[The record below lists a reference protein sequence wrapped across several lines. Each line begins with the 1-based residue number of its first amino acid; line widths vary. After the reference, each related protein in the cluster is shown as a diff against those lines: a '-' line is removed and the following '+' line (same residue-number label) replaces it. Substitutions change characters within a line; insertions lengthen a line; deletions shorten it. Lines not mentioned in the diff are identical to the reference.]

1 MRGTTLSGS
10 AGVPLRILYVE
21 DNEIVRELTCEML
34 MREDRRIVAFGT
46 AEEALAEF
54 VEGGFDLV
62 ITDVS
67 LPKMSGIEFV
77 REIRRLRPD
86 TPVIVATGY
95 PLHTLLSEWGNS
107 VTSVNKPFDSEQI
120 DVLIAAF
127 ISNAAS

>member
-1 MRGTTLSGS
+1 M
-10 AGVPLRILYVE
+10 VNILYVE

-34 MREDRRIVAFGT
+34 MRSDRRICAFGT

-54 VEGGFDLV
+54 VGGGFDLV

-67 LPKMSGIEFV
+67 LPKMSGLEFV

-95 PLHTLLSEWGNS
+95 PLQGVLSEWGNT
-107 VTSVNKPFDSEQI
+107 VTSVTKPFDSEQI
-120 DVLIAAF
+120 DLLIATF
-127 ISNAAS
+127 ERERDSR

>member
-1 MRGTTLSGS
+1 M
-10 AGVPLRILYVE
+10 VNILYVE

-34 MREDRRIVAFGT
+34 MREDRRITAFGT

-54 VEGGFDLV
+54 VDGGFDLV

-67 LPKMSGIEFV
+67 LPKMSGLEFV

-95 PLHTLLSEWGNS
+95 PLHAVLSEWGNT

-127 ISNAAS
+127 DKGRDSR